1 MGAIE
6 PDQHADKVAAQP
18 KDVSVQG
25 SDRHLHMVFAQMAD
39 NPIILRYLPRR
50 HESDAVATA
59 KCDLELDGLLMYR
72 YIRNNCPALKTQL
85 P

>member
-6 PDQHADKVAAQP
+6 PDQHADQVAAQP
-18 KDVSVQG
+18 KVSVSAG
-25 SDRHLHMVFAQMAD
+25 GDRDFRVVIAQIAD